1 MFKEHGSVIVCG
13 VQGTVLK
20 QLIVKPRHT
29 ARRAVH
35 ENVLPAV
42 VNTSAAV
49 AEACQSSISLQSC
62 HVCHLILAGLC
73 AWASAMCHLQSRVC
87 SGCLSHMLQLVKPLC
102 CVAMWAVRSL
112 WCISA
117 NHWSLMQLDWCQYF
131 LAYMY
136 IVQRHHHQFTAGKEC
151 LNMLQ
156 WCAANVKFVCVYIFG

>member
-73 AWASAMCHLQSRVC
+73 A
-87 SGCLSHMLQLVKPLC
+87 
-102 CVAMWAVRSL
+102 
-112 WCISA
+112 
-117 NHWSLMQLDWCQYF
+117 
-131 LAYMY
+131 
-136 IVQRHHHQFTAGKEC
+136 
-151 LNMLQ
+151 
-156 WCAANVKFVCVYIFG
+156 